1 MFHTGG
7 CSPGMAQILIPAP
20 AGKKQ
25 FENIKSK
32 LAGVFRGLPAASCSG
47 HVVKDVLLEVVYCL
61 VFILFFIPVFLI
73 ECEPLFMFVNSTLWG
88 TTVFPRK

>member
-7 CSPGMAQILIPAP
+7 CSPGMAQISIPAP

-32 LAGVFRGLPAASCSG
+32 LAGVFRGLPAASCSS
-47 HVVKDVLLEVVYCL
+47 HVVKDVLLEV
-61 VFILFFIPVFLI
+61 ILLNFFFLSFH
-73 ECEPLFMFVNSTLWG
+73 CF
-88 TTVFPRK
+88 